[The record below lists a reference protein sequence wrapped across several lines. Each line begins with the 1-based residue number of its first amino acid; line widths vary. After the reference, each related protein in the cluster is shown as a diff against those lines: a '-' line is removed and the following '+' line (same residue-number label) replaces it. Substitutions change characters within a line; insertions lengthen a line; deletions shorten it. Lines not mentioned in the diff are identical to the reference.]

1 MKENRPSYE
10 DWGKYLKEQSVSED
24 IIRRGVA
31 IAETALAV
39 KNDDEIPL
47 QRVGAHDLRILTDD
61 DGSSE
66 EGGGLTHQFSND
78 HRKGRRRYKVEGDEG
93 DGGYE
98 PGFFDML
105 MGDAYPLAQGDF
117 LSRIWKKERRERLIN
132 RIEERGETDQA
143 CMDAC
148 QFKCRNKTNL
158 SYLDDVGPMT
168 QQQRG
173 RIRNVAKDVDD
184 LRMAREVEEAIL
196 LENLGYGELNF
207 APAR

>member
-1 MKENRPSYE
+1 
-10 DWGKYLKEQSVSED
+10 
-24 IIRRGVA
+24 
-31 IAETALAV
+31 
-39 KNDDEIPL
+39 
-47 QRVGAHDLRILTDD
+47 
-61 DGSSE
+61 
-66 EGGGLTHQFSND
+66 
-78 HRKGRRRYKVEGDEG
+78 
-93 DGGYE
+93 
-98 PGFFDML
+98 

-184 LRMAREVEEAIL
+184 LRMARKVEEAIL
-196 LENLGYGELNF
+196 LENLGWGELNF